1 MPRTPAVRAA
11 AARAAAR
18 RLIELPA
25 DVLGLVLYQLLFAHD
40 IAAVAPTCRALCD
53 AAKLALKL
61 RPFSGEVVTLAGH
74 AETVCGVSATP
85 DGCIVTC
92 EGGRDRTIR
101 MFRGATCVWS
111 KQADGGPR
119 PVAGQDYVNAA
130 AVAGTRVISGWA
142 SSEDSNGKVRIYT
155 REGVLESTIETGVSV
170 HKLAVHPDGI
180 HFAASVHGLPPHP
193 LHPRADIRLY
203 RIDGTL
209 VHTFEG
215 HMWAVHAMV
224 FTRDGQHL
232 ISGSNDNLVK
242 VWSVASKSL
251 LSTCIGHDDQIC
263 AVAAMPDGQRI
274 LSSSGGTGDGVW
286 VWKLDGTLEK
296 TFDLHNHVV
305 NALVALPDN
314 QHALSGSF
322 DETVKLFDVDDGAV
336 LRTFRHH
343 STGVAPSDVI
353 CLALLPDGLRFVS
366 GSEDKTACIVYH
378 GLALK

>member
-1 MPRTPAVRAA
+1 MPTTRATRA

-18 RLIELPA
+18 LLIELPPDA
-25 DVLGLVLYQLLFAHD
+25 LALILYQLLFAHD

-74 AETVCGVSATP
+74 GECVCGVSATP
-85 DGCIVTC
+85 DGCVVTC

-111 KQADGGPR
+111 QPADYALR
-119 PVAGQDYVNAA
+119 PMGQDYVNAV
-130 AVAGTRVISGWA
+130 AVAGTRVISGWT
-142 SSEDSNGKVRIYT
+142 SSIEDSDGMVRIYT
-155 REGVLESTIETGVSV
+155 REGVLDSTIEAGVAV

-180 HFAASVHGLPPHP
+180 HFAASVHGVPPHP

-251 LSTCIGHDDQIC
+251 VSTCEGHTHEIR
-263 AVAAMPDGQRI
+263 AVAVMPDGQRF
-274 LSSSGGTGDGVW
+274 LGGGHDGFVRVW
-286 VWKLDGTLEK
+286 RLDGTLEN
-296 TFDLHNHVV
+296 TFRLHADPVR
-305 NALVALPDN
+305 ALVALPDN
-314 QHALSGSF
+314 QHALSGGGYG
-322 DETVKLFDVDDGAV
+322 DNTVKLFD
-336 LRTFRHH
+336 
-343 STGVAPSDVI
+343 I
-353 CLALLPDGLRFVS
+353 N
-366 GSEDKTACIVYH
+366 I
-378 GLALK
+378 